1 MEFLTTN
8 QAAQLWGIS
17 ARRVALL
24 CEKGRIKGA
33 TKAGK
38 TWLLPIDA
46 EKPIDKRFTNNS
58 EKRQGKLDGR

>member
-1 MEFLTTN
+1 MEFLTSN

-24 CEKGRIKGA
+24 CEKGRIEGA

-38 TWLLPIDA
+38 MWLLPIDA
-46 EKPIDKRFTNNS
+46 QKPVDKRFTNNS
-58 EKRQGKLDGR
+58 EKRQG